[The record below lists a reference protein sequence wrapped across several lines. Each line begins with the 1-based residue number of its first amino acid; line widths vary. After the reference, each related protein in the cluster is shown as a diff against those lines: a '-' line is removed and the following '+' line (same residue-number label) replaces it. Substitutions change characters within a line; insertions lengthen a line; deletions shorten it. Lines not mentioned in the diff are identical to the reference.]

1 MQRNPRHHQ
10 TQYEAQL
17 LNEIN
22 QLKAE
27 REFMLKQHKAELDS
41 VTGQLVKFDKV
52 LTSKLEVIQVLKQQA
67 RTSKTAINVLLV
79 SNILAYVV
87 ILILLSAKGVLPV

>member
-87 ILILLSAKGVLPV
+87 ILVLLSAKGVLPV

>member
-27 REFMLKQHKAELDS
+27 REFLLKQHKAELDS
-41 VTGQLVKFDKV
+41 ATKRLQQIDKAMLDKMRNIRALSDQARITGKV
-52 LTSKLEVIQVLKQQA
+52 LNA
-67 RTSKTAINVLLV
+67 LLV
-79 SNILAYVV
+79 SNILAYVI